1 MINLLILLL
10 IFSIIIAIVYFIYN
24 LVIISNNITILQNKL
39 LLIELD
45 LILLDKKQLN
55 SNDKIIYTTLIYILK
70 NLIDNLSNV
79 NLFGLYVIS
88 RNKNIVDRISV
99 CYKISSEIENNQ
111 LRRSFTKSKKI
122 IIDALENDIKEWAI
136 WLFPLVLTGV
146 SLIILYGLFFIY
158 HLNT

>member
-10 IFSIIIAIVYFIYN
+10 IFSIIIAIGYFIYN

>member
-1 MINLLILLL
+1 MINLLI
-10 IFSIIIAIVYFIYN
+10 FSTIIAIGYFIYN
-24 LVIISNNITILQNKL
+24 SVIISNNTTILQNKL

-79 NLFGLYVIS
+79 NLFALYVIS

-122 IIDALENDIKEWAI
+122 IINALENDIKEWAI
-136 WLFPLVLTGV
+136 WLFLLVWAGV
-146 SLIILYGLFFIY
+146 SLIILYSLFFVY
-158 HLNT
+158 YFNT